1 MDKPE
6 PEIEE
11 SKMIGIDDVLGVSD
25 FAQDQVLP
33 NVQKGSR
40 LSFSDQVM
48 NQISNKNALS
58 TIMEQT
64 QDSKSKEN
72 DITPRKSDQFKP
84 ASDP

>member
-25 FAQDQVLP
+25 FTQDQVLP

-48 NQISNKNALS
+48 N
-58 TIMEQT
+58 
-64 QDSKSKEN
+64 
-72 DITPRKSDQFKP
+72 
-84 ASDP
+84 